1 MNRNISVIAWFLAL
15 TAKVSR
21 NMYFKI
27 NNIMIWTRYYV
38 IKTRPTETAEL
49 TWQRGWRW
57 QLLAVTNN
65 YFQYW

>member
-1 MNRNISVIAWFLAL
+1 MNRNISVIGWFLAL
-15 TAKVSR
+15 IAKVSK
-21 NMYFKI
+21 NMCFKI

-38 IKTRPTETAEL
+38 IKTRPTETTEL